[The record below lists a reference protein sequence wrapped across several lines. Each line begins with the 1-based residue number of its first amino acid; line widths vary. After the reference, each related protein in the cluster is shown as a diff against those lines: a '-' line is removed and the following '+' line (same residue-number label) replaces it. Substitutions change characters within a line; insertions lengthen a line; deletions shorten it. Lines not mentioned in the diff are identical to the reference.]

1 MKRAGGVTARAA
13 HRARARRPG
22 AGSGRMAAFFRRFGE
37 ETRRSIG
44 SVTRLAIAIA
54 AVKTHVADLT
64 LCVGPSMMPTFNPS
78 GDVVVVDRTRAG
90 RRPRRGDV
98 VLATSPTNP
107 TQLVFK
113 RAVGV
118 GGDEVEVPFSR
129 GRNHRLVRRRVRV
142 PLGSVWL
149 QGDNAMNS
157 TDSRDYGAV
166 PEQMILGRA
175 LVRVWPPS
183 GFGSVENSM
192 GDCALVDD
200 AGEA

>member
-1 MKRAGGVTARAA
+1 MTTT
-13 HRARARRPG
+13 
-22 AGSGRMAAFFRRFGE
+22 FFRRFAE

-44 SVTRLAIAIA
+44 SMTRLAIVIA

-142 PLGSVWL
+142 PPGSVWL

-183 GFGSVENSM
+183 GFGAVENSM
-192 GDCALVDD
+192 GDCALADEART
-200 AGEA
+200 AG